1 MGYSIRNS
9 HWRAIFWR
17 ERSGPKILA
26 TELYDEQNDPNET
39 ISLAD
44 RSEHSALMESFA
56 KHLPPVGSAAIEAN
70 ASKGKKAKAG
80 AAKTTEQKPTPAIEF
95 EDRATRFDRFDKAKA
110 GRLNRDEY
118 LATQSNE
125 LAAKERFEKWDT
137 NKDGFLTRKEF
148 ISMGKE

>member
-9 HWRAIFWR
+9 RWRAIFWR
-17 ERSGPKILA
+17 ERSGSKILA

-39 ISLAD
+39 ISVAD

-70 ASKGKKAKAG
+70 APKGKKAKAG
-80 AAKTTEQKPTPAIEF
+80 AAKTAEQKPTPAIES
-95 EDRATRFDRFDKAKA
+95 EDRAARFDRFDKAKA

-125 LAAKERFEKWDT
+125 LVAKERFEKWDT

-148 ISMGKE
+148 IAMGKE